1 MTTYDKLVRD
11 RIPELIAA
19 EGRHPVVVV
28 LPSSER
34 AQALI
39 TKLGEEAAEVA
50 AADAADLPE
59 ELADVLEVVR
69 ALARGA
75 GLSLD
80 DVVALADRKR
90 EARGGFEQ
98 GLFLIRVEAADEP
111 RG

>member
-1 MTTYDKLVRD
+1 MRTYDKLVRD

-19 EGRHPVVVV
+19 EGRQPVVVV
-28 LPSSER
+28 LPSAER

-39 TKLGEEAAEVA
+39 AKLGEEAAEVA
-50 AADAADLPE
+50 AADAPDVPE

-69 ALARGA
+69 ALAREA

-90 EARGGFEQ
+90 EVRGAFEQ
-98 GLFLIRVEAADEP
+98 GLFLVRVEEADEP